1 MLKKRKARL
10 DYADCQRLAGSREG
24 IASLATPSVVKRS
37 SRDPHRGLYPAQR
50 PRMSRSAASSSKSGT
65 SDTVAPGQD
74 MSSRYPSFQTAHA
87 LLLASGSGSSDG
99 RSSAA
104 NRPENGR
111 TSEGSPV
118 KRKRAKTM
126 PQNNKITRYFETS
139 PKKLGAQF
147 DEGHRCS
154 PAAGPSTLAF
164 VGSVKE
170 DSRWQYPLEVDSD
183 GSDDSV
189 VITEV
194 FGLLCPE
201 VVPETKLGNPFDR
214 LPAEV
219 LEAVFANIS
228 LQELLLT
235 CNRVCRRWLQV
246 IGDPTFLQHRK
257 RYYKFKAGNC
267 RSVVCEVQR
276 ISESEGMCSTRS
288 CLPGLIRYMLKFKK
302 DAKGLQAVLRK
313 HEKYEI
319 ATEVLQEGFRDCF
332 FGKFVHPWCNVA
344 ALVVVSESVQDIF
357 QLFHPSLDNLA
368 LSEALYCIATFLLH
382 FQKNYNI
389 NHGYHY
395 RTYYALHLYENMWS
409 GTLKDLT
416 AVQQSHK
423 GQQNILKFGT
433 SSQRVKY
440 THEQMRV
447 INHELSPNDIVRI
460 IAFAGTGKTSTL
472 VEYAR
477 LRPSKKFLCIVYN
490 KSVSEIGK
498 RTFSSNVEC
507 RTAHSLAF
515 RSTGFRYRDKMTSKV
530 RVLDVSRLVSMP
542 PGLSLNKQRFSK
554 LVIQS
559 VEHFLSSA
567 DELLTTAH
575 VPQIVMDLENNM
587 PIQLSSAQRL
597 AVADEAAS
605 FWEKMADPNNKE
617 VRMTHDGYLKLFQLQ
632 KPRLGAYDC
641 IFVDEAQDCNPAML
655 DFILAQSCPKILV
668 GDPNQQIYAFRRAID
683 ALSSVPGTHTFY
695 LTKSFR
701 FGPEIG
707 YIASCALETL
717 KGISN
722 KTIVGS
728 AEPGK
733 VDGSISGQ
741 VAVIA
746 RSNLTLFNQAVE
758 IVCNEQYRRMGLSH
772 VNGAFIGGIAGY
784 GFQQILDI
792 YKLCHKPEDVASIKD
807 SFVRRFDSFAGLRS
821 YARNAEDVEL
831 LARILFVEEHVH
843 AVPQYVRTLEMK
855 CSGNDKLANIVFTTA
870 HKAKGLE
877 FDTVMLA
884 DDFFVGNCSLGNHK
898 VSLNAET
905 IQEYNVLYV
914 AMTRAKKRLCM
925 SRAIYFLLLQAQEKY
940 EFLQSRDSAVLEVGG
955 GVLTCCSCEEAFEP
969 SGKLVLQ
976 RRSFSVAGQTSRG
989 GFLCKAC
996 ATCAMFQPFL
1006 RPHVDMMNFN
1016 FMLPD
1021 YSHESLSAI
1030 FDCVL

>member
-1 MLKKRKARL
+1 MLNKRKARL

-50 PRMSRSAASSSKSGT
+50 PRMSRSAASSSKCGT
-65 SDTVAPGQD
+65 SDTPATGQD

-87 LLLASGSGSSDG
+87 LLLASGAGSSDG

-104 NRPENGR
+104 NCPENDR
-111 TSEGSPV
+111 ASEGSPG

-147 DEGHRCS
+147 EEEHRCRQ
-154 PAAGPSTLAF
+154 AAGPSTLAF

-170 DSRWQYPLEVDSD
+170 DSRWQYPLEGDSD

-189 VITEV
+189 VITGV

-201 VVPETKLGNPFDR
+201 VVPESELGNPFDR

-276 ISESEGMCSTRS
+276 ICESEGMCSTRS

-319 ATEVLQEGFRDCF
+319 AKEVLQGGFRDCF
-332 FGKFVHPWCNVA
+332 SGK
-344 ALVVVSESVQDIF
+344 
-357 QLFHPSLDNLA
+357 
-368 LSEALYCIATFLLH
+368 
-382 FQKNYNI
+382 KNYNI

-575 VPQIVMDLENNM
+575 VPQKVMDLENNM
-587 PIQLSSAQRL
+587 PIQLTSAQRL

-605 FWEKMADPNNKE
+605 FWEKMADPNNKD

-632 KPRLGAYDC
+632 KPKLGAYDC

-807 SFVRRFDSFAGLRS
+807 SFVRRFDSFARLRS

-855 CSGNDKLANIVFTTA
+855 CSGNDKLAT

-914 AMTRAKKRLCM
+914 AMTRAKKRL
-925 SRAIYFLLLQAQEKY
+925 
-940 EFLQSRDSAVLEVGG
+940 
-955 GVLTCCSCEEAFEP
+955 
-969 SGKLVLQ
+969 
-976 RRSFSVAGQTSRG
+976 
-989 GFLCKAC
+989 
-996 ATCAMFQPFL
+996 
-1006 RPHVDMMNFN
+1006 
-1016 FMLPD
+1016 
-1021 YSHESLSAI
+1021 
-1030 FDCVL
+1030 